1 MSNKIIDNSLG
12 NFFGPPQIGSGFLL
26 IAIGCI
32 ITFSGGFAGI
42 GSGILI
48 LLFGGIICFSKSGIQ
63 VNLQKKEY
71 KKYLKLFFII
81 KIGSWKD
88 MSDYDY
94 VTILKSNK
102 GYTATDLTAKRMKV
116 NITKYDV
123 LLINSNN
130 SKRILIKS
138 MDNKYIA
145 MSYAKDISDTTSFKF
160 LNSC

>member
-1 MSNKIIDNSLG
+1 MLNKIIDNSLG
-12 NFFGPPQIGSGFLL
+12 NFFGPPQIGSGLL
-26 IAIGCI
+26 IVAIGCI

-63 VNLQKKEY
+63 VNFQNKKY
-71 KKYLKLFFII
+71 RKYLKLFFII

-94 VTILKSNK
+94 VTVLKSNK
-102 GYTATDLTAKRMKV
+102 GYTAIDLTSKRMKV

-123 LLINSNN
+123 LLINNN
-130 SKRILIKS
+130 KSKRIVIKS
-138 MDNKYIA
+138 LDNRYIA
-145 MSYAKDISDTTSFKF
+145 MSNAKGISNTTSLKF
-160 LNSC
+160 LNSF